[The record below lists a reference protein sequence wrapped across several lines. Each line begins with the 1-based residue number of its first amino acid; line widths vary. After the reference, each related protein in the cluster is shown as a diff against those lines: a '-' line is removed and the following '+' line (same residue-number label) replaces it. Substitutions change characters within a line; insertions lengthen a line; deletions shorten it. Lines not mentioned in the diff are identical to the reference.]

1 MCPLINL
8 VSYFCILLL
17 GILECSTQIMKTM
30 KPDPKQ
36 INAMHTEWCGRYTPE
51 ELAASGV
58 CKMWETRKSEF

>member
-1 MCPLINL
+1 
-8 VSYFCILLL
+8 
-17 GILECSTQIMKTM
+17 MKTM